1 MSVDIILK
9 DIEWDGVNKIRVP
22 LEGGGT
28 QDFSI
33 GGGVTPTGNINI
45 THSGQTDV
53 TNYATATVPTAD
65 ANAGSISPSY
75 VTENNQRKWKFTYE
89 GYAESPG
96 WVDEGAFGSPLTYE
110 YNAIPSNTTI
120 TPTTS
125 AQTIGGQ
132 NYMMEGAVTVSA
144 VPSMTLPSATS
155 STPTGTNKA
164 NILPST
170 SQRYLNIPAGLNET
184 AQYYQIIGMDL
195 APLNVTQN
203 GTYNASTYDVSGF
216 NTVSVNVPGS
226 TPNLQTKT
234 RTYTPAITEQREVI
248 SADSG
253 YDGLLAVGITVD
265 PMPTLTLP
273 SVASMSSVGTRKA
286 KIYQSN
292 YTQYWNIGTGYHAVA
307 EYYEIPPLLVDTK
320 TITTNG
326 TYNAIDED
334 LDGYSSV
341 TVNVPSGSPT
351 LQTKS
356 ATYTP
361 TTSQQTDTITPDTGY
376 DGLDE
381 VDITINAVPTG
392 SVTMPSSITASGGT
406 AFYTT
411 QATLVVS
418 ASATATPDVTTAGYI
433 SSGTSGTTSLV
444 VATTI
449 PTVNAQTLY
458 PSTTDQ
464 TIPTNRYTKGTQTI
478 KAVTTNNIIAS
489 NIKSGVT
496 VEVGDADDPDR
507 VLSVTGTYS
516 GGTSTCDTKTMTN
529 DDSQATSIEFTN
541 LSGEPKWFFVRCTSQ
556 LTRASSY
563 SYYFI
568 TDIRYNGTN
577 HNGNYYRRSNGTYY
591 NDTLHYSHTYS
602 NGTLTV
608 SSSANRGAAG
618 GSFYNGNYE
627 LVYIY

>member
-53 TNYATATVPTAD
+53 TNYATATVPSAD
-65 ANAGSISPSY
+65 ANAGAISPSY

-89 GYAESPG
+89 GYAESSG

-110 YNAIPSNTTI
+110 YNAVPSNTTV

-170 SQRYLNIPAGLNET
+170 GQRYLNIPAGLNET

-216 NTVSVNVPGS
+216 NTVNVNVPTS
-226 TPNLQTKT
+226 SNLQTKYAT
-234 RTYTPAITEQREVI
+234 VTPSTSQQIENVRP
-248 SADSG
+248 DSG
-253 YDGLLAVGITVD
+253 YDGLERAVVTVEAM
-265 PMPTLTLP
+265 PSGEEGTPTLIKRTASAN
-273 SVASMSSVGTRKA
+273 SVSITPKVTNTAGYIPGTTKTGTAMTVSASELVSGTKSITA
-286 KIYQSN
+286 N
-292 YTQYWNIGTGYHAVA
+292 GTGIDVTNYAS
-307 EYYEIPPLLVDTK
+307 VD
-320 TITTNG
+320 
-326 TYNAIDED
+326 
-334 LDGYSSV
+334 
-341 TVNVPSGSPT
+341 VNVPSGSST
-351 LQTKS
+351 C
-356 ATYTP
+356 ATT
-361 TTSQQTDTITPDTGY
+361 TIT
-376 DGLDE
+376 
-381 VDITINAVPTG
+381 N
-392 SVTMPSSITASGGT
+392 
-406 AFYTT
+406 
-411 QATLVVS
+411 
-418 ASATATPDVTTAGYI
+418 
-433 SSGTSGTTSLV
+433 
-444 VATTI
+444 
-449 PTVNAQTLY
+449 
-458 PSTTDQ
+458 
-464 TIPTNRYTKGTQTI
+464 
-478 KAVTTNNIIAS
+478 S
-489 NIKSGVT
+489 N
-496 VEVGDADDPDR
+496 D
-507 VLSVTGTYS
+507 
-516 GGTSTCDTKTMTN
+516 
-529 DDSQATSIEFTN
+529 QATSIEFTG

-556 LTRASSY
+556 LTRSSSY
-563 SYYFI
+563 SYYYV
-568 TDIRYNGTN
+568 TAVRYNGTN
-577 HNGNYYRRSNGTYY
+577 HYGNYYRRSNGSYY
-591 NDTLHYSHTYS
+591 NDTSHYSHTYS

-618 GSFYNGNYE
+618 GSFHNGNYE

>member
-65 ANAGSISPSY
+65 ANAGSISSSY

-144 VPSMTLPSATS
+144 VPSMTLPATTS
-155 STPTGTNKA
+155 STPTGTRRA
-164 NILPST
+164 NLYPST
-170 SQRYLNIPAGLNET
+170 SQQYLNIPAGLNDT
-184 AQYYQIIGMDL
+184 ARYYQIIGMDL

-203 GTYNASTYDVSGF
+203 GTYNASDVDITGF
-216 NTVSVNVPGS
+216 NT
-226 TPNLQTKT
+226 
-234 RTYTPAITEQREVI
+234 
-248 SADSG
+248 
-253 YDGLLAVGITVD
+253 
-265 PMPTLTLP
+265 
-273 SVASMSSVGTRKA
+273 
-286 KIYQSN
+286 
-292 YTQYWNIGTGYHAVA
+292 
-307 EYYEIPPLLVDTK
+307 
-320 TITTNG
+320 
-326 TYNAIDED
+326 
-334 LDGYSSV
+334 V
-341 TVNVPSGSPT
+341 TVNVPSGTPT

-361 TTSQQTDTITPDTGY
+361 TTSQQTDTITADSGY

-392 SVTMPSSITASGGT
+392 SVTMPSSISADGGS
-406 AFYTT
+406 AHYTT
-411 QATLVVS
+411 QARLVVS
-418 ASATATPDVTTAGYI
+418 ASGTATPDVTQAGYI
-433 SSGTSGTTSLV
+433 SSGTSGTTSLI

-489 NIKSGVT
+489 NIKEGVT

-507 VLSVTGTYS
+507 ILSVTGTLS
-516 GGTSTCDTKTMTN
+516 GGASNFVTGTFTTGSSAGASSLSIPYTGSGYPVMAVIVVDGGAYTSGTTWYNSTQRYAVGQWTMTKAN
-529 DDSQATSIEFTN
+529 MTTTPSYTTSGAQNQGVTTWVFKNSTSSSTSYSRSSAMNTN
-541 LSGEPKWFFVRCTSQ
+541 VFSSNNASNSGANTIKLHSGNVLSYYVNT
-556 LTRASSY
+556 SSY
-563 SYYFI
+563 GLHPGITYRYYI
-568 TDIRYNGTN
+568 V
-577 HNGNYYRRSNGTYY
+577 
-591 NDTLHYSHTYS
+591 YSS
-602 NGTLTV
+602 
-608 SSSANRGAAG
+608 
-618 GSFYNGNYE
+618 
-627 LVYIY
+627 

>member
-33 GGGVTPTGNINI
+33 GGGSANL
-45 THSGQTDV
+45 QTK
-53 TNYATATVPTAD
+53 
-65 ANAGSISPSY
+65 S
-75 VTENNQRKWKFTYE
+75 KTY
-89 GYAESPG
+89 
-96 WVDEGAFGSPLTYE
+96 
-110 YNAIPSNTTI
+110 

-125 AQTIGGQ
+125 QQTDTVSPDTGYDGLSSV
-132 NYMMEGAVTVSA
+132 NVTVNAMPSGTAGTPTATKGTVSNHSVSVTPSVTNTTGYITGGTKTGTSVSVSA
-144 VPSMTLPSATS
+144 SELVSGSQTVAGNGTFDVTNLAQLIVDTPTMNLPSATS

-170 SQRYLNIPAGLNET
+170 SQQYLNIPAGLNET
-184 AQYYQIIGMDL
+184 AQYYQLIGMEL

-203 GTYNASTYDVSGF
+203 GTYNASTYDISGF
-216 NTVSVNVPGS
+216 NTVNVNVP
-226 TPNLQTKT
+226 
-234 RTYTPAITEQREVI
+234 
-248 SADSG
+248 
-253 YDGLLAVGITVD
+253 
-265 PMPTLTLP
+265 
-273 SVASMSSVGTRKA
+273 
-286 KIYQSN
+286 
-292 YTQYWNIGTGYHAVA
+292 TGGA
-307 EYYEIPPLLVDTK
+307 
-320 TITTNG
+320 
-326 TYNAIDED
+326 
-334 LDGYSSV
+334 
-341 TVNVPSGSPT
+341 T

-361 TTSQQTDTITPDTGY
+361 TESQQTDSILPDTGY
-376 DGLDE
+376 DGMSQ
-381 VDITINAVPTG
+381 VDVTVNAISSSYVGSAITRRSSSDLTVSDAT
-392 SVTMPSSITASGGT
+392 VTAPSG
-406 AFYTT
+406 YY
-411 QATLVVS
+411 S
-418 ASATATPDVTTAGYI
+418 ASASTSVASGTVVPPASITEIGTVTVVTPTGHGSPRMRVTATSQAVPNVTQAGYI
-433 SSGTSGTTSLV
+433 SAGTSGQISVTLETNV
-444 VATTI
+444 TGKGTATF
-449 PTVNAQTLY
+449 Y
-458 PSTTDQ
+458 PSTSDQ
-464 TIPTNRYTKGTQTI
+464 SISASTYVSGVQTF

-496 VEVGDADDPDR
+496 VEVGDADDSDR

-529 DDSQATSIEFTN
+529 DDNQATSIQFTN

-556 LTRASSY
+556 LSRSSSY
-563 SYYFI
+563 SYYFV

-591 NDTLHYSHTYS
+591 NDTSHYSHTYS

>member
-22 LEGGGT
+22 LEGGWT

-33 GGGVTPTGNINI
+33 GGGSANL
-45 THSGQTDV
+45 QTK
-53 TNYATATVPTAD
+53 
-65 ANAGSISPSY
+65 S
-75 VTENNQRKWKFTYE
+75 KTY
-89 GYAESPG
+89 
-96 WVDEGAFGSPLTYE
+96 
-110 YNAIPSNTTI
+110 

-125 AQTIGGQ
+125 QQTDTVSPDTGYDGLSSV
-132 NYMMEGAVTVSA
+132 NVTVNAIPTGSA
-144 VPSMTLPSATS
+144 GTPTATKGTVSNHSVSVTPSVTNTTGYITGGTKTGASVSVSASELVSGSQTVAGNGTFDVTDLAQLIVDTPTMNLPSTTS
-155 STPTGTNKA
+155 TTPTGTNKA

-170 SQRYLNIPAGLNET
+170 GQRYLNIPAGLNET

-203 GTYNASTYDVSGF
+203 GTYNASDVDITGF
-216 NTVSVNVPGS
+216 NTVTVNVPGS

-234 RTYTPAITEQREVI
+234 RTYTPSITEQREVI

-273 SVASMSSVGTRKA
+273 NVASMSSTGTRKA

-292 YTQYWNIGTGYHAVA
+292 YTQYWNIGTGYHAVE

-326 TYNAIDED
+326 TYNAIDDD

-341 TVNVPSGSPT
+341 TVNV
-351 LQTKS
+351 
-356 ATYTP
+356 
-361 TTSQQTDTITPDTGY
+361 
-376 DGLDE
+376 
-381 VDITINAVPTG
+381 
-392 SVTMPSSITASGGT
+392 
-406 AFYTT
+406 
-411 QATLVVS
+411 
-418 ASATATPDVTTAGYI
+418 
-433 SSGTSGTTSLV
+433 
-444 VATTI
+444 
-449 PTVNAQTLY
+449 
-458 PSTTDQ
+458 
-464 TIPTNRYTKGTQTI
+464 
-478 KAVTTNNIIAS
+478 
-489 NIKSGVT
+489 SGV
-496 VEVGDADDPDR
+496 
-507 VLSVTGTYS
+507 
-516 GGTSTCDTKTMTN
+516 TSTCDTKTMTN
-529 DDSQATSIEFTN
+529 SDNQATSIEFTG

-556 LTRASSY
+556 LSRSSSY
-563 SYYFI
+563 SYYFV
-568 TDIRYNGTN
+568 TAVRYNGTN
-577 HNGNYYRRSNGTYY
+577 HYGNYYRRSNGTFY
-591 NDTLHYSHTYS
+591 NDTTHYSHTYS

>member
-1 MSVDIILK
+1 
-9 DIEWDGVNKIRVP
+9 
-22 LEGGGT
+22 
-28 QDFSI
+28 
-33 GGGVTPTGNINI
+33 
-45 THSGQTDV
+45 
-53 TNYATATVPTAD
+53 
-65 ANAGSISPSY
+65 
-75 VTENNQRKWKFTYE
+75 
-89 GYAESPG
+89 
-96 WVDEGAFGSPLTYE
+96 
-110 YNAIPSNTTI
+110 
-120 TPTTS
+120 
-125 AQTIGGQ
+125 
-132 NYMMEGAVTVSA
+132 
-144 VPSMTLPSATS
+144 
-155 STPTGTNKA
+155 
-164 NILPST
+164 
-170 SQRYLNIPAGLNET
+170 
-184 AQYYQIIGMDL
+184 MDL

-320 TITTNG
+320 TITVNG

-341 TVNVPSGSPT
+341 TVNVPSGS
-351 LQTKS
+351 
-356 ATYTP
+356 
-361 TTSQQTDTITPDTGY
+361 
-376 DGLDE
+376 
-381 VDITINAVPTG
+381 
-392 SVTMPSSITASGGT
+392 
-406 AFYTT
+406 
-411 QATLVVS
+411 
-418 ASATATPDVTTAGYI
+418 
-433 SSGTSGTTSLV
+433 
-444 VATTI
+444 
-449 PTVNAQTLY
+449 
-458 PSTTDQ
+458 
-464 TIPTNRYTKGTQTI
+464 
-478 KAVTTNNIIAS
+478 
-489 NIKSGVT
+489 
-496 VEVGDADDPDR
+496 
-507 VLSVTGTYS
+507 
-516 GGTSTCDTKTMTN
+516 STCDTKTMTN
-529 DDSQATSIEFTN
+529 DDSQATSIQFTG

-563 SYYFI
+563 SYYFV
-568 TDIRYNGTN
+568 TDVRYNGTN
-577 HNGNYYRRSNGTYY
+577 HNGNYYRRSNGTFY
-591 NDTLHYSHTYS
+591 NDTTHYSHTYS

>member
-53 TNYATATVPTAD
+53 TNYATATVPSAD
-65 ANAGSISPSY
+65 ANAGSISSSY

-96 WVDEGAFGSPLTYE
+96 WVDEGAFGSPQTYE
-110 YNAIPSNTTI
+110 YNAIPSNTTV

-144 VPSMTLPSATS
+144 VPSMTLPATTS
-155 STPTGTNKA
+155 STPTGTRRA
-164 NILPST
+164 NLYPST
-170 SQRYLNIPAGLNET
+170 SQQYLNIPAGLNDT
-184 AQYYQIIGMDL
+184 ARYYQIIGMDL

-203 GTYNASTYDVSGF
+203 GTYNASDVDITGF
-216 NTVSVNVPGS
+216 NTVTVNVPGS

-234 RTYTPAITEQREVI
+234 RTYTPSITEQREVI

-273 SVASMSSVGTRKA
+273 NVASMSSTGTRKA

-341 TVNVPSGSPT
+341 TVNVPSGIGT
-351 LQTKS
+351 LLATKS
-356 ATYTP
+356 LGTISTNS
-361 TTSQQTDTITPDTGY
+361 TTATDTGQTISVSGINGY
-376 DGLDE
+376 DLLIVE
-381 VDITINAVPTG
+381 TSVDTKTNSRHA
-392 SVTMPSSITASGGT
+392 STMQCIWLTASSTIGT
-406 AFYTT
+406 KNG
-411 QATLVVS
+411 S
-418 ASATATPDVTTAGYI
+418 AIATATMNDKLS
-433 SSGTSGTTSLV
+433 SSGTVTSRS
-444 VATTI
+444 
-449 PTVNAQTLY
+449 
-458 PSTTDQ
+458 STTKYGIYVYSVSISNGSA
-464 TIPTNRYTKGTQTI
+464 TLTMYERYNNTQTGTI
-478 KAVTTNNIIAS
+478 NGSYTTRVY
-489 NIKSGVT
+489 GVN
-496 VEVGDADDPDR
+496 
-507 VLSVTGTYS
+507 LYNLI
-516 GGTSTCDTKTMTN
+516 GG
-529 DDSQATSIEFTN
+529 
-541 LSGEPKWFFVRCTSQ
+541 
-556 LTRASSY
+556 
-563 SYYFI
+563 
-568 TDIRYNGTN
+568 
-577 HNGNYYRRSNGTYY
+577 
-591 NDTLHYSHTYS
+591 
-602 NGTLTV
+602 
-608 SSSANRGAAG
+608 
-618 GSFYNGNYE
+618 
-627 LVYIY
+627 